1 MAVVA
6 TTQQTTL
13 KASTAGGRG
22 QRFVR
27 TGRTAPGLFIA
38 GSDQRLEYNNG
49 LSIGSRLMLILTCC
63 RQ

>member
-13 KASTAGGRG
+13 QASTAGGRG

-38 GSDQRLEYNNG
+38 VPINAWNIIMACPLVAA
-49 LSIGSRLMLILTCC
+49 
-63 RQ
+63 